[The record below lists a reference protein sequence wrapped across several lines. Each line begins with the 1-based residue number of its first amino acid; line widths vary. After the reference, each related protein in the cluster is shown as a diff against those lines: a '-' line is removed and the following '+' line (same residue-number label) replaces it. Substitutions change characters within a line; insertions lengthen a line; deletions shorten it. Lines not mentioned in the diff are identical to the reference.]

1 MEKTYQLYRRLDN
14 EREGLDWAIR
24 HNGEHV
30 TVRYGPTGEE
40 TRQFSIP
47 SRLCKDGQ
55 PWKERGEH
63 TQQRL
68 RDGYVCIGV
77 GKFPSVRLELVE
89 RARSDSLAL
98 HWETVQPLARRRV
111 SELMAYVHEGLRR
124 IGLQPVHI
132 REGLNGEPGLVLQLA
147 SRLWKLRRLPNGQL
161 VERDESGIA
170 RVSLGDGTVPI
181 LVLMRIAREFPDSVR
196 MTWREPDESQVI
208 APRVEKDDY
217 WLGRHVGP
225 FDETRRVARAL
236 GLGPEHSLL
245 AARASAPDPLWF

>member
-1 MEKTYQLYRRLDN
+1 MEKTYQVYRRLDN

-24 HNGEHV
+24 HNGEQL

-47 SRLCKDGQ
+47 SRLCKDGK

-63 TQQRL
+63 TKQRL
-68 RDGYVCIGV
+68 RDGYVSIGV
-77 GKFPSVRLELVE
+77 GRFPSARLELVE

-98 HWETVQPLARRRV
+98 HWETVQPLTRRRV
-111 SELMAYVHEGLRR
+111 SELMADVHEGLRR
-124 IGLQPVHI
+124 SGFQPVHI

-147 SRLWKLRRLPNGQL
+147 TRLWKLGRLPDGRL
-161 VERDESGIA
+161 GERDQSGIA
-170 RVSLGDGTVPI
+170 RVSLADGTVPV
-181 LVLMRIAREFPDSVR
+181 LVLMRIAREFPDTVR

-208 APRVEKDDY
+208 APRIEKDDY
-217 WLGRHVGP
+217 WLGRHVAP

-236 GLGPEHSLL
+236 GLGPEQKLL
-245 AARASAPDPLWF
+245 VAGASVPEPLWF